1 MASAAAVDIHIRAT
15 HLAEWRRAQG
25 LTQRELARRL
35 DVSQNYIPAMEGGS
49 RDPGPEMR
57 AKLMASLG
65 VGFFDLFE
73 VVLVGVADDELHLVP
88 AAATPV
94 ASAGMQT
101 AVRGMQTANQSE
113 TDASIKPRGASG

>member
-1 MASAAAVDIHIRAT
+1 MASAAAVDIRIRAT
-15 HLAEWRRAQG
+15 HLAEWRRAQR

-57 AKLMASLG
+57 ARLMASLAA
-65 VGFFDLFE
+65 GFFDLFE

-88 AAATPV
+88 AATPV
-94 ASAGMQT
+94 ASPAKQT
-101 AVRGMQTANQSE
+101 AVRGDAN
-113 TDASIKPRGASG
+113 G

>member
-1 MASAAAVDIHIRAT
+1 MAPVQVRIRAT
-15 HLAEWRRAQG
+15 RLAEWRRAHG

-57 AKLMASLG
+57 ARLMASRG

-73 VVLVGVADDELHLVP
+73 VVLVGVADDELHLVS
-88 AAATPV
+88 AATPV
-94 ASAGMQT
+94 ASAGKQT
-101 AVRGMQTANQSE
+101 AVRGDAN
-113 TDASIKPRGASG
+113 G

>member
-1 MASAAAVDIHIRAT
+1 MAPVQVRIRAT
-15 HLAEWRRAQG
+15 RLAEWRRAQR

-35 DVSQNYIPAMEGGS
+35 DVSQNYIPAMEGAS

-57 AKLMASLG
+57 ARLIAILG

-73 VVLVGVADDELHLVP
+73 VILVGVADDELHLVP

-101 AVRGMQTANQSE
+101 ANQSE

>member
-1 MASAAAVDIHIRAT
+1 MGPGTLIQVRIRAT
-15 HLAEWRRAQG
+15 HLAERRRAQG

-57 AKLMASLG
+57 ARLIASLG

-73 VVLVGVADDELHLVP
+73 VILVGVTDDELHLVP
-88 AAATPV
+88 AATPV
-94 ASAGMQT
+94 ASPGKQT
-101 AVRGMQTANQSE
+101 AVRGDAN
-113 TDASIKPRGASG
+113 G

>member
-1 MASAAAVDIHIRAT
+1 MASAVDIRIRAT
-15 HLAEWRRAQG
+15 HLAKWRRAQG

-35 DVSQNYIPAMEGGS
+35 EVSQNYIPAMEGGS

-88 AAATPV
+88 AAGTPV
-94 ASAGMQT
+94 ASGGMRT
-101 AVRGMQTANQSE
+101 AVRGMQTANQPM
-113 TDASIKPRGASG
+113 TAASINPRGPSG

>member
-1 MASAAAVDIHIRAT
+1 MAPVQVRVRAT
-15 HLAEWRRAQG
+15 RLAEWRRAQR

-57 AKLMASLG
+57 ARLMAILG

-73 VVLVGVADDELHLVP
+73 VILVGVADDELHLVP

>member
-1 MASAAAVDIHIRAT
+1 MASAAAVDIRIRAT
-15 HLAEWRRAQG
+15 HLAEWRRAQR

-57 AKLMASLG
+57 ARLMAILG

-88 AAATPV
+88 AATPP
-94 ASAGMQT
+94 ASAAKQT
-101 AVRGMQTANQSE
+101 AVRGMQTANQPE
-113 TDASIKPRGASG
+113 TAASIKPRGPSG